1 MLMMLQPFGLHVPV
15 CGDGALASRSC
26 TSPDAAFGVDD
37 IAGLFTGPVLHF
49 STSGES
55 ALSHLPHS
63 HHQQHHQQQHNQQ
76 FNGSYSTNSGTTG
89 AAASD
94 SVPYTSTYGQLS
106 PVGSLS
112 YYGQLSVG
120 DVRDVEPMSPQS
132 PVDSKKPSKSKGLA
146 NEDDRKKRRRERNK
160 IAAAKCRS
168 KKKEKTETLAQES
181 QRLEGHNSNLRS
193 QLEAMLGEKQR
204 LVQLI
209 NMHRPSCIVH
219 ASSTSPGVE
228 PTHHSNAP

>member
-1 MLMMLQPFGLHVPV
+1 MMLQPFGLHVPV
-15 CGDGALASRSC
+15 CGDGALAGRPC

-37 IAGLFTGPVLHF
+37 IAGLFTGPLQHEQRHHRCSSIRLRAVHRHVRTAESSWEPFVLRA
-49 STSGES
+49 T
-55 ALSHLPHS
+55 
-63 HHQQHHQQQHNQQ
+63 
-76 FNGSYSTNSGTTG
+76 
-89 AAASD
+89 
-94 SVPYTSTYGQLS
+94 
-106 PVGSLS
+106 
-112 YYGQLSVG
+112 
-120 DVRDVEPMSPQS
+120 
-132 PVDSKKPSKSKGLA
+132 GLA

-181 QRLEGHNSNLRS
+181 QRLEGYNSNLRS
-193 QLEAMLGEKQR
+193 QFEAMLGEKQR